1 MGYIRRKLKTV
12 RRVKFASSKKRVNKR
27 KQTQLSRKKRFR
39 KSKRGKRGG
48 QQVGQ
53 QVGQQGDETRYERAE
68 RKHREEQDR
77 INDIK
82 YEKNLIAIEK
92 NKRVGKYADPFN
104 EWVEDTIYVTQ
115 EPEIVSSTM
124 QTRLNDENDI
134 ASSNDENSDGPITFG
149 GKKRKR
155 VKRLYAILP

>member
-12 RRVKFASSKKRVNKR
+12 KHVKFASSKKRVNKR

-82 YEKNLIAIEK
+82 YEKNMIAIEK

-115 EPEIVSSTM
+115 EPEIVNSTM
-124 QTRLNDENDI
+124 QTRVNDENDM
-134 ASSNDENSDGPITFG
+134 ASSDDENGDGPIIFG
-149 GKKRKR
+149 GKKKRR
-155 VKRLYAILP
+155 VKRIYH

>member
-48 QQVGQ
+48 QQ
-53 QVGQQGDETRYERAE
+53 GDETGYERAE

-82 YEKNLIAIEK
+82 YEKNMIAIEK

-115 EPEIVSSTM
+115 EPEIVNSTM
-124 QTRLNDENDI
+124 QTRVNDENDM
-134 ASSNDENSDGPITFG
+134 ASSDDENGDGPIIFG
-149 GKKRKR
+149 GKKKRR
-155 VKRLYAILP
+155 VKRIIPLKWRR

>member
-27 KQTQLSRKKRFR
+27 KQTRLSRKKIFR
-39 KSKRGKRGG
+39 QSKRGKRGG
-48 QQVGQ
+48 QQGGQ

-82 YEKNLIAIEK
+82 YEKNMIAIEK

-124 QTRLNDENDI
+124 QTRLNDENDM
-134 ASSNDENSDGPITFG
+134 ALSHDENGDGPIIFG
-149 GKKRKR
+149 GKKRG
-155 VKRLYAILP
+155 V

>member
-12 RRVKFASSKKRVNKR
+12 RRVKFASSKKPVNKR
-27 KQTQLSRKKRFR
+27 KQPQLSRKKRFR

-53 QVGQQGDETRYERAE
+53 PGDETRYERAE

-82 YEKNLIAIEK
+82 YEKNMIAIEK

-115 EPEIVSSTM
+115 EPEIVNSTM
-124 QTRLNDENDI
+124 QTRVNDENDM
-134 ASSNDENSDGPITFG
+134 ASSDDENGDGPIIFG
-149 GKKRKR
+149 GKKRG
-155 VKRLYAILP
+155 V